1 MLLLR
6 RLSFLSVAAGAAL
19 ACDAAAAEPSVQE
32 QIDALKARIHALE
45 AKQQAQP
52 RVEVSPAD
60 KGFAFTSPDAENALR
75 VRGMVQ
81 VDSRWF
87 FDKSIDND
95 AFLVRRARIGLE
107 GKVAKST
114 EYQVVGEYAG
124 STATLLDANLTLAFA
139 PEAQLKFGRFKTAVG
154 MEQVQSDLA
163 GPFMERSFVSQL
175 IPNRD
180 IGVQLAGDVLD
191 NRVSYA
197 VGVFNGTIDGGS
209 NSTQTDGN
217 DGKNV
222 AARVLFQPWVKDK
235 ASALAGLS
243 FGLGGTYALEDANGA
258 LATGFKTDGQQT
270 FYGYRTTGLAG
281 TTTVVTPNGKVW
293 RLTPQ
298 VSFYRGP
305 LGLIAEFV
313 TSASDVKAVNTTTAT
328 SVVNSTRTLN
338 LKNHAW
344 QVEVGYV
351 LTGEDASFKGVV
363 PAHDF
368 DRATGAWGAVEVV
381 GRVASIRFDDQVF
394 VGTSNEQLVDPAK
407 SARSAD
413 TLGAG
418 VNWYLNKLVRLS
430 VNYEYTRFHQSG
442 GAAAPAA
449 TSVISHP
456 EHVLLTRF
464 SLSF

>member
-1 MLLLR
+1 MSLFR
-6 RLSFLSVAAGAAL
+6 RLSFLSIAMGVAF

-32 QIDALKARIHALE
+32 QIDALKARIHVLE
-45 AKQQAQP
+45 TKQQAQP

-60 KGFAFTSPDAENALR
+60 KGFVLTSADSENALR

-258 LATGFKTDGQQT
+258 LATGFKTDGQQA
-270 FYGYRTTGLAG
+270 FYAYRTAGAAG
-281 TTTVVTPNGKVW
+281 TATAVTPNGKVW

-298 VSFYRGP
+298 VSYYRGP

-338 LKNHAW
+338 LKNHA
-344 QVEVGYV
+344 
-351 LTGEDASFKGVV
+351 
-363 PAHDF
+363 
-368 DRATGAWGAVEVV
+368 
-381 GRVASIRFDDQVF
+381 
-394 VGTSNEQLVDPAK
+394 
-407 SARSAD
+407 
-413 TLGAG
+413 
-418 VNWYLNKLVRLS
+418 
-430 VNYEYTRFHQSG
+430 
-442 GAAAPAA
+442 
-449 TSVISHP
+449 
-456 EHVLLTRF
+456 
-464 SLSF
+464 